1 MADSA
6 VAESAVIGTTSVHW
20 RLSDPLQGA
29 RGRWPSQP
37 PSTPGGDSLGPS
49 RHTIDHCAF
58 LKSASSR
65 LQDPAGVVS
74 CKFFAVRLISC
85 VSIKRLFIEI
95 GVSAVLSFGLNP
107 VIRLSNS

>member
-1 MADSA
+1 MTDSA
-6 VAESAVIGTTSVHW
+6 VADGAVTGAATVHW
-20 RLSDPLQGA
+20 WLKDPL

-37 PSTPGGDSLGPS
+37 PLASSWSPTGPI
-49 RHTIDHCAF
+49 RHSIDRCAF

-65 LQDPAGVVS
+65 LQDPAGVGS
-74 CKFFAVRLISC
+74 CQVFAVSLTSC
-85 VSIKRLFIEI
+85 VSSKRLLIEI